1 MLRAIFMPK
10 GVSKEQ
16 SDYYVKLLNRVREK
30 PEWKEFISKGAYK
43 DDFMTGATLTKFLE
57 QDEKRHVEI
66 MGKANFLAKK

>member
-10 GVSKEQ
+10 DVSKDE
-16 SDYYVKLLNRVREK
+16 SDFYIKLLGQVREK

-43 DDFMTGATLTKFLE
+43 DDFMTGAALTKFLE
-57 QDEKRHVEI
+57 EDEKRHVEI